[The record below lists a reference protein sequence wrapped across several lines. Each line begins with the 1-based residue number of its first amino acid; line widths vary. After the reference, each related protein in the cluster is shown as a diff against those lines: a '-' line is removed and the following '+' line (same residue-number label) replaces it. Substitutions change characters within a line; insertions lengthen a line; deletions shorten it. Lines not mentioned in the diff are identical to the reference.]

1 MAHNE
6 ETAPVPTH
14 PAWPGAQPPPIP
26 MKKSALLL
34 AAAALT
40 GLASAQDLAISKIAN
55 NTSDFAYYGT
65 SNGIAAYSMGT
76 TSCNVGNQIVAWGNS
91 QGPPPV
97 IAQNFFKI
105 QDGRIEQLGYSW
117 MKEGFCAV
125 NENSC
130 GSCQS
135 TPCNTLG
142 IGCADTYGSG
152 LNDGAFGVGKFR
164 VDPVTGSWPA
174 SWGPGPTGPSSI
186 RGRLQMPAS
195 ELAQAGVKY
204 FAESQYICEH
214 DQLAGNGRNNVSYI
228 EARYNSSS
236 LSSLVTTGPI
246 TMFEPAIFAWKDEHP
261 DVMIE
266 EIVNT
271 DEGGPGVHAWMF
283 VASRATLQ
291 SNGKYRYDYAVQ
303 NLNSKDS
310 IQAFSVPADCSPS
323 NMFFR
328 DVDHHSG
335 SPWANTDW
343 SLNQGGGFLEWYGE
357 TAAQN
362 ANANAI
368 RWGTMFTFSFEADA
382 QPGVGTA
389 SLTLFESGGVKNAT
403 VFVPSS
409 NCCSGGDIA
418 GYCTS
423 NMNSASII
431 GAQLG
436 ATGSTNAGDNNLTLN
451 ATDLPLD
458 KFCYMI
464 MSQSQGFVANFGG
477 SQGNLC
483 LGAPFY
489 RFSSN
494 VMITAGGSVSFSPD
508 FNSLPQNQTFL
519 PGSTWNFQLW
529 FRDNNPG
536 PTSNTTTGVA
546 VTFCQ

>member
-1 MAHNE
+1 MH
-6 ETAPVPTH
+6 
-14 PAWPGAQPPPIP
+14 
-26 MKKSALLL
+26 KRALLL
-34 AAAALT
+34 AAAVLT
-40 GLASAQDLAISKIAN
+40 GVAAAQDLAISKIAN
-55 NTSDFAYYGT
+55 NTSDFAYYGQ
-65 SNGIAAYSMGT
+65 SGGIAAYSMGT

-97 IAQNFFKI
+97 ITQEFFKI

-152 LNDGAFGVGKFR
+152 LNDGAFGVARWK
-164 VDPVTGSWPA
+164 VDPVTGSWPS
-174 SWGPGPTGPSSI
+174 SWGAGPTGPSAI
-186 RGRLQMPAS
+186 RGRLQMPVS
-195 ELAQAGVKY
+195 ELAQQGAKY
-204 FAESQYICEH
+204 FAQSIYICEH

-228 EARYNSSS
+228 EARWNSAS
-236 LSSLVTTGPI
+236 LGSLTTTGPI

-266 EIVNT
+266 EIVIT
-271 DEGGPGVHAWMF
+271 DEGGPGVHGWMF
-283 VASRATLQ
+283 VASRASLQ
-291 SNGKYRYDYAVQ
+291 PNGKYRYDYAVQ
-303 NLNSKDS
+303 NLNSKDGV
-310 IQAFSVPADCSPS
+310 QAFSVPADCSPS

-343 SLNQGGGFLEWYGE
+343 SLNQGNGFLEWHGE
-357 TAAQN
+357 TFSQN

-382 QPGVGTA
+382 QPGVGTS
-389 SLTLFESGGVKNAT
+389 SLTLFESGGTKNAT

-409 NCCSGGDIA
+409 DCCSGGDIA
-418 GYCTS
+418 TYCSS

-436 ATGSTNAGDNNLTLN
+436 ATGSTNAADNNLTLN

-464 MSQSQGFVANFGG
+464 MSQSQGFVGNFGG

-494 VMITAGGSVSFSPD
+494 VMVTTGGQISFSPD

-546 VTFCQ
+546 ITFCQ